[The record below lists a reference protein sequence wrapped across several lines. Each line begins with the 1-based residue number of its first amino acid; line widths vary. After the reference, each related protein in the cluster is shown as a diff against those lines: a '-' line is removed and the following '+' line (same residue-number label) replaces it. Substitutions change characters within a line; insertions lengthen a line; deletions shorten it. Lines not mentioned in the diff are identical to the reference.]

1 MSDIDLVVKIGG
13 STLGSHDTTIRD
25 LIELQKQGYKIVVVH
40 GGGNVISDWMSKQ
53 NLSPLFIDG
62 LRVTDRPSL
71 DIVVAVLTGLI
82 NKEMVSLVNLL
93 GGKSVGISG
102 VDGQILE
109 GCIPNPDLGYVG
121 QVTNVNDEPLMMILD
136 CHSMSLKH
144 I

>member
-53 NLSPLFIDG
+53 NLSPLFIEG

-71 DIVVAVLTGLI
+71 DGLSSESARWQERR
-82 NKEMVSLVNLL
+82 NKW
-93 GGKSVGISG
+93 
-102 VDGQILE
+102 
-109 GCIPNPDLGYVG
+109 C
-121 QVTNVNDEPLMMILD
+121 
-136 CHSMSLKH
+136 
-144 I
+144 